1 MKKYDLH
8 KIMKSAHLVYRKYF
22 KLYQLTHGVQTFG
35 DCLKLAWADEKKRV
49 ADEEARVA
57 KNEAMKAALARPTKR
72 SSYDDLDIPAS
83 AYYNPNSK
91 GLFGSQ
97 YVGD

>member
-8 KIMKSAHLVYRKYF
+8 KIMKTAHEIYRKYF
-22 KLYQLTHGVQTFG
+22 KLYQLTHGVKTFG
-35 DCLKLAWADEKKRV
+35 DCMRIAWADEKKRI
-49 ADEEARVA
+49 ADEKAREAEE
-57 KNEAMKAALARPTKR
+57 EAMKIALAQPEKR
-72 SSYDDLDIPAS
+72 SSYDYCNAPVS

-91 GLFGSQ
+91 GLFGSC

>member
-8 KIMKSAHLVYRKYF
+8 KIMKAAHEIYRKYF

-49 ADEEARVA
+49 ADEEASG
-57 KNEAMKAALARPTKR
+57 K
-72 SSYDDLDIPAS
+72 SSVSCPLKPSDS
-83 AYYNPNSK
+83 APLKHSTMPP
-91 GLFGSQ
+91 
-97 YVGD
+97 

>member
-8 KIMKSAHLVYRKYF
+8 KIMKAAHEIYRKYF

-49 ADEEARVA
+49 ADEEASCIR
-57 KNEAMKAALARPTKR
+57 
-72 SSYDDLDIPAS
+72 IC
-83 AYYNPNSK
+83 PNHGK
-91 GLFGSQ
+91 Q
-97 YVGD
+97 MA